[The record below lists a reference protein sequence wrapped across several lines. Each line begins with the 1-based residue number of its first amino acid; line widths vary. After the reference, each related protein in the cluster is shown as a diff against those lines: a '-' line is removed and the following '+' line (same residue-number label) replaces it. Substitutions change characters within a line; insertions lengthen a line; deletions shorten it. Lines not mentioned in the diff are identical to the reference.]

1 VGAKVIVYTDHVALK
16 YLLTKKDVKP
26 RLIRWILLL
35 QEFDLEIKDKKGVEN
50 LVVDHL
56 SHMSTADTKEL
67 LINGF
72 LRNDMLLKVETSQ
85 PWYANIMN
93 FMILGYVPPVESR
106 KKLANESK
114 RHLWDAPYLYRVCAD
129 GLLRRCVPTAEGLK
143 SLRSA
148 MQHHMEDIMVF
159 FALRRRSDRMF
170 SFGHQCI

>member
-1 VGAKVIVYTDHVALK
+1 
-16 YLLTKKDVKP
+16 
-26 RLIRWILLL
+26 
-35 QEFDLEIKDKKGVEN
+35 
-50 LVVDHL
+50 
-56 SHMSTADTKEL
+56 
-67 LINGF
+67 
-72 LRNDMLLKVETSQ
+72 
-85 PWYANIMN
+85 MN

-159 FALRRRSDRMF
+159 FALRRRSDTMF
-170 SFGHQCI
+170 SFGHRCMKILRTLYGDAQTARSMEALQLAMRCP